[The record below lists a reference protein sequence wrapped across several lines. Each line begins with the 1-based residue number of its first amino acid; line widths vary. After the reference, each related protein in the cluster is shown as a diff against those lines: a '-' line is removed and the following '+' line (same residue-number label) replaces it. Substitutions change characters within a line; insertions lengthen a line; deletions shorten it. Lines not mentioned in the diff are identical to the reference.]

1 MPTLNI
7 QETRDLLQQFNFRQL
22 FTESLGWS
30 HVRGQKPVAWQK
42 NGAQGQRVMIAQ
54 LAGVAVFEVTTDDGA
69 IPNAATCRALANEI
83 SQLHYENLLIF
94 VDAARTQSLWLYVKR
109 ESGKAYP
116 REHWYFKGQPGDLFL
131 SKLSSMVVD
140 LSEFDDEGNIE
151 VTTVAPVERA
161 AILAG

>member
-1 MPTLNI
+1 
-7 QETRDLLQQFNFRQL
+7 
-22 FTESLGWS
+22 
-30 HVRGQKPVAWQK
+30 
-42 NGAQGQRVMIAQ
+42 
-54 LAGVAVFEVTTDDGA
+54 
-69 IPNAATCRALANEI
+69 
-83 SQLHYENLLIF
+83 

-116 REHWYFKGQPGDLFL
+116 REHWYSKGQPGDLFL